1 FNGTRVYLESMK
13 GSDNQFATVLDRWQ
27 NPGDITNIPRAT
39 NSDRNENNRHSS
51 RFVEDGSY
59 LKLKNLRLSCNL
71 PASLLKRLNVSK
83 LELYVVGQNLWT
95 LTNYSGMDPEV
106 NYAGQDVTRLGTDF
120 FTYPQAK
127 SASMGISLSF

>member
-1 FNGTRVYLESMK
+1 
-13 GSDNQFATVLDRWQ
+13 NQYATVLDRWRE
-27 NPGDITNIPRAT
+27 PGDITDIPRAT

-59 LKLKNLRLSCNL
+59 LKLKNLRLAYAL
-71 PASLLKRLNVSK
+71 PERITSLIQVDRLEV
-83 LELYVVGQNLWT
+83 YAVAQNIWV

-127 SASMGISLSF
+127 SLSFGISLSF